1 MFDDNSVY
9 LQNKRN
15 VTMGKVKMLG
25 ALAGDIIGSPYE
37 FYNTKS
43 TDFELF
49 TKQYIRGRVS
59 VSLRCKKSDV

>member
-25 ALAGDIIGSPYE
+25 ALAGDIIG
-37 FYNTKS
+37 
-43 TDFELF
+43 
-49 TKQYIRGRVS
+49 
-59 VSLRCKKSDV
+59 